1 MAIIDR
7 IRPAIAIPLRESFL
21 ARPIAEHMIPMI
33 PAVRPAAGAQKPSMA
48 KIPKT
53 RPEIAILFCFM
64 GIVSDTTALAG

>member
-1 MAIIDR
+1 MATIDR
-7 IRPAIAIPLRESFL
+7 IRPVIAIPLRDFFL
-21 ARPIAEHMIPMI
+21 ERPIMEHMIPII
-33 PAVRPAAGAQKPSMA
+33 PAVRPATGAQKPSMA